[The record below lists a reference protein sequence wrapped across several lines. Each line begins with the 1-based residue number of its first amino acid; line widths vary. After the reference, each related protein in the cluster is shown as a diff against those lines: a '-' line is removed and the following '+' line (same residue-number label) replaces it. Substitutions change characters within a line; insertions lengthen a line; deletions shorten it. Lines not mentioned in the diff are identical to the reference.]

1 MTLLGIMQGRLLPPI
16 AERIQ
21 CFPRGRWQE
30 EFSLAAQIKLDAIEW
45 IYDAYGADDNPLGTD
60 AGISFMMALSQQH
73 QIQVKSLCADWFM
86 DFPLVRATAEQTR
99 ERTRQLSWLLGQ
111 CQKAGIRRVVLP
123 FVDYSK
129 ITDEQD
135 TQTVLAVL
143 HSILPVAENLAIEI
157 HLETSLPPASFAD
170 LLAHIPHPLIKV
182 NYDSGNSAALGYD
195 MQEEFVAYGKRIGS
209 VHLKDR
215 RLHGGTVPLGTGNA
229 DFTALFECLNAFQYV
244 GDFILQVARGT
255 AGDEMA
261 WITRNIAILKPHL
274 QLWLEN

>member
-30 EFSLAAQIKLDAIEW
+30 EFPLSAQIKLDAIEW
-45 IYDAYGADDNPLGTD
+45 IYDAYGAKENPLGTD
-60 AGISFMMALSQQH
+60 TGISRMLALSQQH
-73 QIQVKSLCADWFM
+73 QVQIKSLCADWFM
-86 DFPLVRATAEQTR
+86 DFTLVRATAEQTN
-99 ERTRQLSWLLGQ
+99 ERTRHLCWLLGQ

-123 FVDYSK
+123 FVDASK

-135 TQTVLAVL
+135 TQTALAVL
-143 HSILPVAENLAIEI
+143 HSILPVAENLAIEL
-157 HLETSLPPASFAD
+157 HLETSLPPPSFAE
-170 LLAHIPHPLIKV
+170 LLAHISHPLIKV

-195 MQEEFVAYGKRIGS
+195 VREEFVAYGKRIGS

-229 DFTALFECLNAFQYV
+229 DFTALFECLNAVQYV

-255 AGDEMA
+255 AGDELA
-261 WITRNIAILKPHL
+261 WIKHNIATMMPHL
-274 QLWLEN
+274 QPWHKT